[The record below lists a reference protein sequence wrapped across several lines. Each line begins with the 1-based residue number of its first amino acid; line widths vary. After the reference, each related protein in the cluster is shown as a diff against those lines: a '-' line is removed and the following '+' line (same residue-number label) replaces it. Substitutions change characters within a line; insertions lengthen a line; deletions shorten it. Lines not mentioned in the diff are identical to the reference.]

1 MKKRWAA
8 ALTVPVVM
16 LTLAASAMADNTA
29 VSISKKATRNVTHR
43 IVYVKAT
50 VVCSEDTTSAALQVQ
65 VQQTNPAGNTQVAT
79 GTVVGIGAFDCSGDE
94 EQVMIPVRRPT
105 GGFAWRT
112 GPAAARNLVFVTND
126 PSGTFVSTLK
136 GRTITVS

>member
-8 ALTVPVVM
+8 VLTVPV
-16 LTLAASAMADNTA
+16 LSLALAASAMADNTA
-29 VSISKKATRNVTHR
+29 VSIQKYASRNATHR

-50 VVCSEDTTSAALQVQ
+50 VVCSEDTTSAALSVT
-65 VQQTNPAGNTQVAT
+65 VQQTNPAGNTQQAT
-79 GTVVGIGAFDCSGDE
+79 GSVLSVGAFDCSGDE
-94 EQVMIPVRRPT
+94 ETIMIPVHRPT

-112 GPAAARNLVFVTND
+112 GPAAARNLVFITQD

-136 GRTITVS
+136 GRTITVR